1 MTHLPRVFIPF
12 KGKVP
17 QIDPAAWLAPNATI
31 IGDTHIGAHSTVW
44 FGAVLRG
51 DVNHIHIGEY
61 TNVQDNAVIHVTT
74 NGLPT
79 ILGNRV
85 TIGHTAILH
94 ACTVEDEALVG
105 MGATVL
111 DGAVI
116 QSHSMVAAGALI
128 SPGKVVESGWLWAG
142 VPAKPVRKLTDK
154 ELDYLKWSATHY
166 ANLAANYR

>member
-1 MTHLPRVFIPF
+1 MTLIPTGFLPF

-17 QIDPAAWLAPNATI
+17 QVDVAAWLAPNCTV
-31 IGDTHIGAHSTVW
+31 IGDTTIGAHSTVW

-51 DVNHIHIGEY
+51 DVNFIRIGEY

-74 NGLPT
+74 NGKPT
-79 ILGNRV
+79 IIGNRV
-85 TIGHTAILH
+85 TVGHAAILH

-116 QSHSMVAAGALI
+116 QSRSMVAAGALV
-128 SPGKVVESGWLWAG
+128 SPNKVVESGWLWAG
-142 VPAKPVRKLTDK
+142 VPAKPVRKLTDD
-154 ELDYLKWSATHY
+154 ELNYLAWSASHY
-166 ANLAANYR
+166 ANLAQHYR